1 MFNAVFSSSD
11 ISALKHL
18 SKNKDLIIS
27 KPDKGRGVVLLD
39 KDTYV
44 TKVSELISYR
54 TKFQIISESI
64 DKYTRKMEDKL
75 KIS

>member
-39 KDTYV
+39 IDTYV
-44 TKVSELISYR
+44 TKVSELISVR
-54 TKFQIISESI
+54 IKFQIISETI
-64 DKYTRKMEDKL
+64 NKYTRKMED
-75 KIS
+75 S